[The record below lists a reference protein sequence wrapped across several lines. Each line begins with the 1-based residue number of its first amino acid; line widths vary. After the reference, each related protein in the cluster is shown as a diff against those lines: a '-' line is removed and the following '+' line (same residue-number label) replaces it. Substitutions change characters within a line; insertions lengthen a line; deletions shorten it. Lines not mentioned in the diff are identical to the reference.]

1 MNVIHQLA
9 LPKVIIH
16 HINDYLGGETYWEAR
31 HGLTV
36 STAKLDVFS
45 SDWWAQWHTY
55 LKWYHWRK
63 KHIMY
68 AHDLTINSK
77 RNIDTMLYQPSIP
90 KRFHWILKNKEIQL
104 LLRLY
109 KVSISNPRMLHTL
122 DTKLDIL
129 YNVWTSN
136 ASFYRNIVFE

>member
-1 MNVIHQLA
+1 MNIIYQLA
-9 LPKVIIH
+9 LPKVIIL
-16 HINDYLGGETYWEAR
+16 HINEYLGGETYWEAR

-45 SDWWAQWHTY
+45 SDWWTRWHCY

-63 KHIMY
+63 KHALHRTY
-68 AHDLTINSK
+68 LSTC
-77 RNIDTMLYQPSIP
+77 NIETMLNPSSIP
-90 KRFHWILKNKEIQL
+90 KRFHWILKHKEVQL

-109 KVSISNPRMLHTL
+109 KVSITDPRMLHTL

-136 ASFYRNIVFE
+136 ASYYRKIVFE

>member
-9 LPKVIIH
+9 LPKVIIL

-45 SDWWAQWHTY
+45 SDWWAHWHSY

-63 KHIMY
+63 KHILY
-68 AHDLTINSK
+68 TTKSLSK
-77 RNIDTMLYQPSIP
+77 YNVDTMLNPSSIP
-90 KRFHWILKNKEIQL
+90 KRFQWILKHKEIQL

-109 KVSISNPRMLHTL
+109 KASISDPRMIHTL

-136 ASFYRNIVFE
+136 ASYYRQIVFE